1 VLDDDHGV
9 ATVPQPQQC
18 LGEPSVGAL
27 VRPDARFVQHVQHA
41 DRTGA
46 DPGGRPDPLRLAA
59 GQTGGGPV
67 QWEMVQADVDKEPQS
82 PADLRD
88 DGVGDSPLPAGRRH
102 RPGRAPRRQVMWIC
116 SRNPCS
122 TTFFAVAGS

>member
-9 ATVPQPQQC
+9 ATVPQPQRC
-18 LGEPSVGAL
+18 LDEPSVVAL

-46 DPGGRPDPLRLAA
+46 DPGGRPDPLCLAA

-67 QWEMVQADVDKEPQS
+67 Q
-82 PADLRD
+82 
-88 DGVGDSPLPAGRRH
+88 
-102 RPGRAPRRQVMWIC
+102 
-116 SRNPCS
+116 
-122 TTFFAVAGS
+122 